1 MVMPVADQAAQQI
14 RATQKRR
21 VPRCRATQHEMVT
34 TARAGMPAVD
44 HEFLG
49 GQPSLARLFIEE
61 FGALDQLIPGR
72 GRLHVDLDHPRIR
85 GDAQV
90 AQAWIARR
98 LIPLQQ
104 HRAHQLFGGGFDG
117 SDQLEVILDPF
128 QRRHE
133 QVQTAFPRLGTERR
147 AGQPVGGFVDVWRT
161 VFCDGCALALMLPC
175 VGQRRE
181 ILIRVLRINERIL
194 RRLHPR
200 LRTQRQAITEWRIPR
215 HQTAVLIA
223 QIPAPA
229 LPLVA
234 LGGARQRQNLADDLV
249 QALTEDLAQTRTLQW
264 LFQA

>member
-1 MVMPVADQAAQQI
+1 M
-14 RATQKRR
+14 R
-21 VPRCRATQHEMVT
+21 
-34 TARAGMPAVD
+34 
-44 HEFLG
+44 
-49 GQPSLARLFIEE
+49 
-61 FGALDQLIPGR
+61 
-72 GRLHVDLDHPRIR
+72 
-85 GDAQV
+85 
-90 AQAWIARR
+90 
-98 LIPLQQ
+98 
-104 HRAHQLFGGGFDG
+104 GGFDG
-117 SDQLEVILDPF
+117 GDQLEVFLDPF

-133 QVQTAFPRLGTERR
+133 QVQTAFPRLGTEGRT
-147 AGQPVGGFVDVWRT
+147 GQPVGGLVDFGCAL
-161 VFCDGCALALMLPC
+161 FCDGCALALKLPC

-249 QALTEDLAQTRTLQW
+249 QALTEDLTQTRTLHW
-264 LFQA
+264 LF